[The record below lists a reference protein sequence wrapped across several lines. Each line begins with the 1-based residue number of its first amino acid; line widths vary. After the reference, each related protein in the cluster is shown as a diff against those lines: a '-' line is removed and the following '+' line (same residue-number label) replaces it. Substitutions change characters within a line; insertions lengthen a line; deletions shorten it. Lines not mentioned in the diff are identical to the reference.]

1 MPYFLNFLRFPS
13 AGNMSKVLDA
23 MKERHAAVGRPGH
36 ITAPVSA
43 ANPMGSRPALIST
56 VGGFATLD
64 DIDLLQT
71 QFFENDQMQERQ
83 NAIDAMCDSTS
94 YLVSEMLGDGPV
106 SFDGYEPTVVSRLIL
121 EAKVGRTQELIESAL
136 DVHRKTEG
144 NVIRIISRSLAGPIS
159 RIRMSVFATSLQALE
174 DNRVETLKHIG
185 NMPDLLAATPIRHVG
200 RVVYRSG
207 G

>member
-1 MPYFLNFLRFPS
+1 
-13 AGNMSKVLDA
+13 MSKVLDA
-23 MKERHAAVGRPGH
+23 MKETHAAAGRPGQ

-43 ANPMGSRPALIST
+43 ANPIGSRPALIST
-56 VGGFATLD
+56 VAGFATLD

-94 YLVSEMLGDGPV
+94 YMVSEMLGDDPV
-106 SFDGYEPTVVSRLIL
+106 SLDGYKPTLVSRLIL

-136 DVHRKTEG
+136 DVRRKTEG
-144 NVIRIISRSLAGPIS
+144 NVIRIVSRSLAGPIS
-159 RIRMSVFATSLQALE
+159 RIRVSVFATSLQALE
-174 DNRVETLKHIG
+174 DNRVEALKHIG
-185 NMPDLLAATPIRHVG
+185 NMPDLLAASPIRHIG

-207 G
+207 D